1 VIRRLVQMGEVKWV
15 VKDPVATAYY
25 NFDDGQ
31 WGLIQLFD
39 GTRTPAEIHHDYQA
53 LFPNDP
59 LDPTLVP
66 EYEEMLRSID
76 FIEKSAAERN
86 LQLLAGTRS
95 ARKRAAEEK
104 AEGFNPFF
112 ILFHVVDPYDFLQ
125 STLKYVR
132 WLWSP
137 AVVAAGCV
145 FFAWTVGVIVV
156 HWGEVWGGT
165 KVVYA
170 LGEKPFLEI
179 VQFILII
186 TFIGAFHEA
195 AHGYVT
201 HLYGGE
207 VHDIGIALVYA
218 TPAFYCNTT
227 DSLLFTNRWHELW
240 VTTAGIYIEAWICSL
255 ATVGWVVSYP
265 DTVLH
270 DFAFKTMLYTGV
282 STIFLNINPLIK
294 IDGYY
299 ALTTLVEVPS
309 LREESFAYVGA
320 AFQRYVLRLPVEV
333 PVVSR
338 RKRRIYWIYG
348 TLALAWVVVIMR
360 FVAGI
365 FYNLYYHYFPN
376 WAVVLLLVTLYAIF
390 RKRVRLLMRTLRLVY
405 LDKKELTMSAK
416 FRRPLIVAAVLLAVL
431 LFVPW
436 SRRTLGAPATLRP
449 LTAVRLEAPEDAVV
463 ARVLV
468 QESERVEPGQ
478 PVLQLV
484 SPQSAEE
491 HVRLTS
497 ERERMR
503 AELARGRE
511 GAEASRVFESETRG
525 ASIDAALRSGRA
537 REELLTVRSPIA
549 GRVLTPRLGDLEGR
563 AVLGGSLLAE
573 VGADRTVAADLP
585 VSERLFDDLEPN
597 APVSALFR
605 GHPAPVR
612 GRIVSL
618 APAALAQPA
627 TASSAS
633 DPAAPQARPE
643 QFVAVAVF
651 DNADG
656 GLVAG
661 MTGNAKIL
669 GRRASYASR
678 AWRVLKR
685 WAQSTIW

>member
-1 VIRRLVQMGEVKWV
+1 MGEVKWV
-15 VKDPVATAYY
+15 VKDPVPMSYY
-25 NFDDGQ
+25 TFDEGQ

-39 GTRTPAEIHHDYQA
+39 GTRTAAEIHRDYQA
-53 LFPNDP
+53 QFPNEP
-59 LDPTLVP
+59 LEATLVP
-66 EYEEMLRSID
+66 EYEEMLRTLN
-76 FIEKSAAERN
+76 FIEKTAAEKN
-86 LQLLAGTRS
+86 LALLAGSRT

-112 ILFHVVDPYDFLQ
+112 ILFHVLDPHVFLDR
-125 STLKYVR
+125 TLKYVR

-137 AVVAAGCV
+137 AVVAGACV
-145 FFAWTVGVIVV
+145 FFAWTLGVILV
-156 HWGEVWGGT
+156 HWSEVWGGT

-170 LGEKPFLEI
+170 LGQKPFLEI
-179 VQFILII
+179 IQFILII
-186 TFIGAFHEA
+186 TFIGAFHES

-207 VHDIGIALVYA
+207 VRDIGIALVYA

-240 VTTAGIYIEAWICSL
+240 VTLAGIYIEAWMCAI
-255 ATVGWVVSYP
+255 ATVFWVVSYP
-265 DTVLH
+265 DTLLH

-299 ALTTLVEVPS
+299 ALSTLVEIPS
-309 LREESFAYVGA
+309 LREESFGYVGA
-320 AFQRYVLRLPVEV
+320 AFQKYVLRLPVEV
-333 PVVSR
+333 PLVSR

-348 TLALAWVVVIMR
+348 VLALSWVVVIMR
-360 FVAGI
+360 FIGGI
-365 FYNLYYHYFPN
+365 FYNLYNHYFPN
-376 WAVVLLLVTLYAIF
+376 WAVILLIATLYFIF
-390 RKRVRLLMRTLRLVY
+390 RKRVRLLTRTLRLLY
-405 LDKKELTMSAK
+405 LDKKEFIMSAK
-416 FRRPLIVAAVLLAVL
+416 FRRPLLAAGVVLAVL
-431 LFVPW
+431 LFAPW
-436 SRRTLGAPATLRP
+436 SRRKLDAPATLRP
-449 LTAVRLEAPEDAVV
+449 VRAVRLEAPEDAVV
-463 ARVLV
+463 ARVLAK
-468 QESERVEPGQ
+468 EGERVEAGQ
-478 PVLQLV
+478 PVLQLT
-484 SPQSAEE
+484 SPESAEE
-491 HVRLTS
+491 RVRLAS

-511 GAEASRVFESETRG
+511 EAEASRVFQSEARG

-537 REELLTVRSPIA
+537 REERLIVRSPIA

-563 AVLGGSLLAE
+563 AVLDGTLLAE
-573 VGADRTVAADLP
+573 VGADRTLAADLA

-618 APAALAQPA
+618 APAALTQPA
-627 TASSAS
+627 TASTSA
-633 DPAAPQARPE
+633 DPAAPHERPE
-643 QFVAVAVF
+643 QFAAVAVF

-656 GLVAG
+656 SLVVG

-669 GRRASYASR
+669 GRRASYAAR
-678 AWRVLKR
+678 AWRILKR

>member
-1 VIRRLVQMGEVKWV
+1 MGEVKWV
-15 VKDPVATAYY
+15 VKDPVAASYY
-25 NFDDGQ
+25 YFEESQ
-31 WGLIQLFD
+31 WGLMQLFD
-39 GTRTPAEIHHDYQA
+39 GTRTAAEIHRDYQA
-53 LFPNDP
+53 LFPEPIEPSLIAD
-59 LDPTLVP
+59 
-66 EYEEMLRSID
+66 YEEMLRGMD
-76 FIEKSAAERN
+76 FIEKSAAEKN
-86 LQLLAGTRS
+86 LALLASTRS
-95 ARKRAAEEK
+95 ARKRAADEK

-112 ILFHVVDPYDFLQ
+112 ILFHVLDPADFLQ

-137 AVVAAGCV
+137 PVVTFALL

-156 HWGEVWGGT
+156 HWSEVWSGT

-170 LGEKPFLEI
+170 LGDKPFLEI

-186 TFIGAFHEA
+186 TFIGAFHESS
-195 AHGYVT
+195 HGYVT

-240 VTTAGIYIEAWICSL
+240 VTTAGIYIEAWMCSL
-255 ATVGWVVSYP
+255 ATLCWVVSYP
-265 DTVLH
+265 DTFLH

-299 ALTTLVEVPS
+299 ALTTLVQISE
-309 LREESFAYVGA
+309 LREESFKYIGA
-320 AFQRYVLRLPVEV
+320 AFQHNVLRLPVEV

-360 FVAGI
+360 IIAGF

-376 WAVVLLLVTLYAIF
+376 WAVVLLLVTLYYVF
-390 RKRVRLLMRTLRLVY
+390 RKRMRLLTRTLRLVY
-405 LDKKELTMSAK
+405 LDKKEFLMSAK
-416 FRRPLIVAAVLLAVL
+416 FRRPLIVIGVVLALL
-431 LFVPW
+431 LFIPYGH
-436 SRRTLGAPATLRP
+436 RTLSAPATLRP
-449 LTAVRLEAPEDAVV
+449 LTAARLEAPEDAVV

-468 QESERVEPGQ
+468 QEGDRVEAGQ

-491 HVRLTS
+491 RVRLAS
-497 ERERMR
+497 ERERIR

-525 ASIDAALRSGRA
+525 ASIDAAQRRGRA
-537 REELLTVRSPIA
+537 REELLIVRSPIA
-549 GRVLTPRLGDLEGR
+549 GRVLTPRLGDIEGR
-563 AVLGGSLLAE
+563 AVIEGSLLAE
-573 VGADRTVAADLP
+573 IGADKRLAADLA

-597 APVSALFR
+597 ATVAALFR

-618 APAALAQPA
+618 APAALTQPA

-643 QFVAVAVF
+643 QFAAVAVF
-651 DNADG
+651 ENADG
-656 GLVAG
+656 SLVAG
-661 MTGNAKIL
+661 MAGNAKIL

-678 AWRVLKR
+678 VWRVVKR